1 MVPLGATGP
10 STRMEAQTVRI
21 SSNSNQ
27 LETVATAGLQMEARE
42 VVAPVESQ
50 EEVQGAAVV
59 AGTAET
65 PRAEITSG
73 RTQRNI
79 ENRAVHPSQELLN
92 SIASAYL
99 NNVHPSTLEEFN
111 GFVLYIERVRK
122 ALIVDVTSGS
132 LIVMV
137 ECSSLEILEGLW
149 EDYSTGYLSEMAQK
163 FLATEEI
170 LKEFGLA
177 ELKLTT
183 TIKEDEYRA
192 CHKLL
197 SKITGMFM
205 AILIRVKSLTESLR
219 GTDIDCNC
227 MTEGKKQDPLAD

>member
-99 NNVHPSTLEEFN
+99 NNVHSSTLEEFN

>member
-1 MVPLGATGP
+1 
-10 STRMEAQTVRI
+10 
-21 SSNSNQ
+21 
-27 LETVATAGLQMEARE
+27 MEARE

-149 EDYSTGYLSEMAQK
+149 EDYGTGYLSEMAQK

>member
-1 MVPLGATGP
+1 
-10 STRMEAQTVRI
+10 MEAQTVRI

-27 LETVATAGLQMEARE
+27 LETVATAGLQMETRE

-59 AGTAET
+59 PGTSET

-73 RTQRNI
+73 RKRKNI
-79 ENRAVHPSQELLN
+79 ENRAVHPSQEVLDL
-92 SIASAYL
+92 IALKYL
-99 NNVHPSTLEEFN
+99 KKVNPSTPEEFN
-111 GFVLYIERVRK
+111 GFVQYIERARK
-122 ALIVDVTSGS
+122 ALILDVTSGS

-163 FLATEEI
+163 FLATDEI
-170 LKEFGLA
+170 LKAFGLA
-177 ELKLTT
+177 EVELTT
-183 TIKEDEYRA
+183 TIKEEEYRT

-197 SKITGMFM
+197 SEITGMFM
-205 AILIRVKSLTESLR
+205 GHLNQS
-219 GTDIDCNC
+219 
-227 MTEGKKQDPLAD
+227 

>member
-1 MVPLGATGP
+1 
-10 STRMEAQTVRI
+10 MEAQTARI

-27 LETVATAGLQMEARE
+27 LETVATAGLQMETRE
-42 VVAPVESQ
+42 VVAPVASE

-59 AGTAET
+59 PGTSET

-73 RTQRNI
+73 HTQRNI
-79 ENRAVHPSQELLN
+79 ENRAVHPSQEILN
-92 SIASAYL
+92 LIASEYL
-99 NNVHPSTLEEFN
+99 TKVHPSSLEEFN

-122 ALIVDVTSGS
+122 ALILDVISGS

-137 ECSSLEILEGLW
+137 ECSSLDILEGLW

-163 FLATEEI
+163 FLATDEI
-170 LKEFGLA
+170 LKAFGLA
-177 ELKLTT
+177 EVKLTT

-205 AILIRVKSLTESLR
+205 AILIRVKSLTESLQ

-227 MTEGKKQDPLAD
+227 MTEGEKQDLLAD

>member
-1 MVPLGATGP
+1 MVPLDAIGT

-27 LETVATAGLQMEARE
+27 LETVATAGLQMETRE
-42 VVAPVESQ
+42 VVAPVESH

-59 AGTAET
+59 PGTSEA

-73 RTQRNI
+73 RKRKNI
-79 ENRAVHPSQELLN
+79 ENRAVHPSQELLDF
-92 SIASAYL
+92 IASKYL
-99 NNVHPSTLEEFN
+99 KKVDPSTPEEFN
-111 GFVLYIERVRK
+111 GFVEYIERARK
-122 ALIVDVTSGS
+122 ALILDVTSGS

-163 FLATEEI
+163 FLATDEI
-170 LKEFGLA
+170 LKAFGLA
-177 ELKLTT
+177 EVKLTT
-183 TIKEDEYRA
+183 TIKEEEYRT

-197 SKITGMFM
+197 SEITGMFM
-205 AILIRVKSLTESLR
+205 GHLNQS
-219 GTDIDCNC
+219 
-227 MTEGKKQDPLAD
+227 

>member
-1 MVPLGATGP
+1 
-10 STRMEAQTVRI
+10 MEAQTVRI

-27 LETVATAGLQMEARE
+27 LETVATAGLQMETRE

-59 AGTAET
+59 AGTSET

-73 RTQRNI
+73 RKRKNI
-79 ENRAVHPSQELLN
+79 ENRAVHPSQEVLDL
-92 SIASAYL
+92 IALKYL
-99 NNVHPSTLEEFN
+99 KTVNPSTPEEFN
-111 GFVLYIERVRK
+111 GFVQYIEKARK
-122 ALIVDVTSGS
+122 ALIVDVISSS

-163 FLATEEI
+163 FLATDEI
-170 LKEFGLA
+170 LKAFGLA
-177 ELKLTT
+177 EVELTT
-183 TIKEDEYRA
+183 TIKEEEYRT

-197 SKITGMFM
+197 SEITGMFM
-205 AILIRVKSLTESLR
+205 GHLNQS
-219 GTDIDCNC
+219 
-227 MTEGKKQDPLAD
+227 

>member
-1 MVPLGATGP
+1 MVPLDAIGT
-10 STRMEAQTVRI
+10 STRMEAQTAHI
-21 SSNSNQ
+21 LSNSNQ
-27 LETVATAGLQMEARE
+27 LETVATAGLQMETRE
-42 VVAPVESQ
+42 VVAPVESE

-59 AGTAET
+59 PGTSET

-73 RTQRNI
+73 RKRKNI

-92 SIASAYL
+92 FIAIKYLKKVDPSI
-99 NNVHPSTLEEFN
+99 PEESN
-111 GFVLYIERVRK
+111 GFVQYIERGRK
-122 ALIVDVTSGS
+122 ALILHVTSGS

-149 EDYSTGYLSEMAQK
+149 EDYSTGYLGEMAQK

-170 LKEFGLA
+170 LKAFELA
-177 ELKLTT
+177 EVKLTT

-205 AILIRVKSLTESLR
+205 AILIRIKSLT
-219 GTDIDCNC
+219 
-227 MTEGKKQDPLAD
+227 

>member
-1 MVPLGATGP
+1 M
-10 STRMEAQTVRI
+10 RI

-27 LETVATAGLQMEARE
+27 LETVATAGLQMETRE

-59 AGTAET
+59 PGTSET

-73 RTQRNI
+73 RKRKNI
-79 ENRAVHPSQELLN
+79 ENRAVHPSQGLLN
-92 SIASAYL
+92 FIAIKYLKKVDPSI
-99 NNVHPSTLEEFN
+99 PEESN
-111 GFVLYIERVRK
+111 GFVQYIERGRK
-122 ALIVDVTSGS
+122 ALILHVTSGS

-163 FLATEEI
+163 FLATDEI
-170 LKEFGLA
+170 LKAFGLA
-177 ELKLTT
+177 EVELTT
-183 TIKEDEYRA
+183 TIKEEEYRT

-197 SKITGMFM
+197 SEITGMFM
-205 AILIRVKSLTESLR
+205 GHLNQS
-219 GTDIDCNC
+219 
-227 MTEGKKQDPLAD
+227 

>member
-1 MVPLGATGP
+1 MVPLDAIGT

-27 LETVATAGLQMEARE
+27 LETVATAGLQMETRE
-42 VVAPVESQ
+42 VVAPVESY

-59 AGTAET
+59 PGTSET

-73 RTQRNI
+73 RKRKNI
-79 ENRAVHPSQELLN
+79 ENRAVHPSQELLDF
-92 SIASAYL
+92 IASKYL
-99 NNVHPSTLEEFN
+99 KKVDPSTPEEFN
-111 GFVLYIERVRK
+111 GFVEYIERARK
-122 ALIVDVTSGS
+122 ALILDVTSGS

-163 FLATEEI
+163 FLATDEI
-170 LKEFGLA
+170 LKAFGLA
-177 ELKLTT
+177 EVKLTT
-183 TIKEDEYRA
+183 TIKEEEYGT

-197 SKITGMFM
+197 SEITGMFM
-205 AILIRVKSLTESLR
+205 GHLNQS
-219 GTDIDCNC
+219 
-227 MTEGKKQDPLAD
+227 